1 MDAKL
6 KKLNEKDLYGA
17 LWRVNNFAG
26 NYNYERLMALG
37 MTQVMV
43 PVFRGLGIT
52 GDKLKEGLKRH
63 MVFYNTHPYF
73 GALIMGVM
81 VAMEEAKTNDDEGVT
96 EEAINGFKVA
106 LMGPFAGIGD
116 SFFWG
121 TVHPII
127 LAVSANLALQGNM
140 LGFVFAFLIAAEA
153 ILGTFYPFIWGY
165 KSGTEI
171 VEKIRASKLIQKFTE
186 GAKIVA
192 MFVAGVM
199 VTTLINIST
208 PVVLFGTE
216 AEGSGVNLQGV
227 FDSILPKLLPL
238 GLLFLVYWLL
248 KKKLNPLW
256 VMVILMVLT
265 VALKALGWLG

>member
-1 MDAKL
+1 MNAKM
-6 KKLNEKDLYGA
+6 KKLDEKSLYGA
-17 LWRVNNFAG
+17 IWRVNNFAS
-26 NYNYERLMALG
+26 NYNFERLMAMG

-81 VAMEEAKTNDDEGVT
+81 VAMEEAKANDDKGVT

-106 LMGPFAGIGD
+106 MMGPFAGIGD

-121 TVHPII
+121 TIHPII
-127 LAVSANLALQGNM
+127 LAISANMALEGNF
-140 LGFVFAFLIAAEA
+140 LGFIIAFLIAAEA
-153 ILGTFYPFIWGY
+153 ILGTYYPFLWGY
-165 KSGTEI
+165 RSGTEI
-171 VEKIRASKLIQKFTE
+171 VERIRSSKLLEKFTE

-192 MFVAGVM
+192 MTVAGVM
-199 VTTLINIST
+199 VTTLIKIST
-208 PVVLFGTE
+208 PVVLFATE
-216 AEGSGVNLQGV
+216 AEGSGVNLQGI

-238 GLLFLVYWLL
+238 GLLFFVYWLL
-248 KKKLNPLW
+248 KKKINPLW

-265 VALKALGWLG
+265 VSFKALGWVG

>member
-1 MDAKL
+1 MDAKM
-6 KKLNEKDLYGA
+6 KKVDEKNLYGA

-26 NYNYERLMALG
+26 NYNFERLMALG

-43 PVFRGLGIT
+43 PVFRSLGIT

-81 VAMEEAKTNDDEGVT
+81 VAMEEAKANDDSVT

-127 LAVSANLALQGNM
+127 LAVSANMALQGNF

-153 ILGTFYPFIWGY
+153 ILGTYYPFIWD
-165 KSGTEI
+165 
-171 VEKIRASKLIQKFTE
+171 IRAARKS
-186 GAKIVA
+186 
-192 MFVAGVM
+192 
-199 VTTLINIST
+199 
-208 PVVLFGTE
+208 
-216 AEGSGVNLQGV
+216 
-227 FDSILPKLLPL
+227 
-238 GLLFLVYWLL
+238 
-248 KKKLNPLW
+248 
-256 VMVILMVLT
+256 
-265 VALKALGWLG
+265 